1 MLVDSDVLKVRIS
14 EVRSAMN
21 ELRRLTSKSF
31 MKLDVDE
38 KYSMR
43 YNVIVLVESL
53 VSLCTHIAADAYA
66 ESPTSYRE
74 AVRVVAERLGVTCV
88 DDLESLVGLRNLLI
102 HRYWTVEDE
111 RIYESVKTN
120 FKCVEELLSRVEE
133 AFLS

>member
-14 EVRSAMN
+14 EVRLAMN

-31 MKLDVDE
+31 VKLNVDE

-43 YNVIVLVESL
+43 YNVVVLVESL
-53 VSLCTHIAADAYA
+53 VSLCTHIAAEAYV
-66 ESPTSYRE
+66 ERPTSYRE

-111 RIYESVKTN
+111 RIYGGVKTN
-120 FKCVEELLSRVEE
+120 FKCVEGLLSRVEE